1 MKNRTGSRKILL
13 IMLFVVILFS
23 FLYYSLGEDTSIKVI
38 KETVEKTIENIP
50 VALKEID
57 LDTVKNVVSSDAF
70 NNMNISHP
78 MCFF

>member
-70 NNMNISHP
+70 NNIVL
-78 MCFF
+78 

>member
-1 MKNRTGSRKILL
+1 MKNRTGSRKSLL

-70 NNMNISHP
+70 NNIVL
-78 MCFF
+78 

>member
-13 IMLFVVILFS
+13 IMLFVVVLFS

-70 NNMNISHP
+70 NNIVL
-78 MCFF
+78 

>member
-13 IMLFVVILFS
+13 IMLFVIVLFS

-70 NNMNISHP
+70 NNIVL
-78 MCFF
+78 